1 MEIIEKLKK
10 IDKMLHRED
19 KPMLIHWISEV
30 YQEVAD
36 TFFSYQVGYKLPH
49 VQNHMQ
55 TYKKYAMKHKAKTLA
70 ALQDVLC
77 ELRSRHTNFNRV
89 HQLIAV
95 LITTNLYSTD
105 VQGKLNGFKLTVGK
119 MQYTEMVI

>member
-1 MEIIEKLKK
+1 
-10 IDKMLHRED
+10 MLHRED